1 VLKKEDITETERWVY
16 VVAFFLLVCT
26 TAGVSCIVLLVFG
39 AAGNKKSEEEGMQ
52 SKLEYLSEDPS
63 VFEDPTSPQSLAL
76 NWLVNEDE
84 AGIDLD
90 ADVVRRETRYVL
102 AVLYYATDGEL
113 WWKEEFGFLSES
125 HECEWTIQE
134 DDSEQ
139 GVFCDEDL
147 NVVNLTIG
155 EYSSS

>member
-1 VLKKEDITETERWVY
+1 
-16 VVAFFLLVCT
+16 
-26 TAGVSCIVLLVFG
+26 
-39 AAGNKKSEEEGMQ
+39 MQ
-52 SKLEYLSEDPS
+52 SKLAYLSEDPS

-76 NWLVNEDE
+76 NWLVKEDE

-102 AVLYYATDGEL
+102 AVLYYATDGES
-113 WWKEEFGFLSES
+113 WWKEDFGFLSES
-125 HECEWTIQE
+125 HECDWTSQE
-134 DDSEQ
+134 DESEQ

-147 NVVNLTIG
+147 NVVNLRIG